1 MKLVLKASAGTGKT
15 YRLSLEY
22 IIALLKGINFKEILV
37 MTFTRK
43 ATAEIKKEVLVKI
56 EKFLEIE
63 SYIPF
68 NNNLV
73 INEIENSLSISSEKK
88 KEFISL
94 IESIEKISDL
104 KIDKKTLVNLRK
116 IYDEILKNKEKIRIY
131 TIDGFFNLIFK
142 NLIVN
147 YLQINNYSSI
157 EEDENRAYYKKIL
170 EYIFSNKNFFKEFK
184 DFFFEN
190 SEKIID
196 NYIDTISNLINNRWK
211 YLMSLNKNGKFYEK
225 EKFIVED
232 NLAELLLDI
241 FNYIENTAK
250 KELFEVLNNDFKKYL
265 GKTENEINKHMLI
278 DYKDFLTKNIYN
290 GNKFKAKTDIEFKN
304 EIVDKQEIL
313 RENLAKKIFNNALIP
328 YENKIIEMSKKIYTL
343 YDSYKIREKKFTFN
357 DISTYTYSHIFD
369 LKNNLLD
376 ENGLKQEFFDAI
388 DMKINTVFI
397 DEFQDTSI
405 LQWKVLFEIIKKAEN
420 IICVGDE
427 KQSIYGWRDGEKRL
441 FENLHSI
448 LGAKSENMDVSY
460 RSDINIVTYTN
471 NIFRDVSSKKNNWKF
486 KESKPNSKKDGY
498 VETIYLEKKKKK
510 SKDSDNKILEEK
522 ETSVFDILIDKLKS
536 LNLSS
541 YNDIAIIGRKNS
553 DLEEIAKL
561 LEVERIPYT
570 LNRKQ
575 NFKNINPI
583 FEIIE
588 FFKYILRDNE
598 LALFNFIS
606 SDISDF
612 GTDEIEF
619 LLKNKKQFLNYLNG
633 LEDSLLIEKKNIL
646 VFLEKIKNF
655 KCNKYL
661 LKNSADIFINKL
673 LNDFNFLEKYKKEN
687 QVKLIYEI
695 YLLSKKYNNISEFFY
710 HLENDKINFS
720 ETLSENE
727 AIELMTIHKSK
738 GLQYKTVFVI
748 DKINSTRENEYDFL
762 FKMNE
767 NYKEV
772 DFSLFM
778 KKGYKKILEN
788 CYPEIIQNYR
798 QMEEE
803 EKINNIYVAIT
814 RAKNNLIIISENMEN
829 FQVGNFDHSLHQ
841 KKDKVSI
848 TSEKYN
854 FSDLKIS
861 EEQNKILS
869 ENTPLNK
876 FNKNKFNIETEEKRM
891 LGLLIHFF
899 LENIKF
905 GKEEEISFSKKLCYK
920 NYISFFGEKK
930 LNKILS
936 EKNINYIINLA
947 KEKEIFSSKWNY
959 IYSEYEIFNS
969 LEKKSYRI
977 DRLMIKDRTDFE
989 KGEIYIVDYKT
1000 GEKDIEQLINYK
1012 QLLEENFEELEF
1024 YNIKT
1029 DFIEF
1034 HIEY

>member
-1 MKLVLKASAGTGKT
+1 M
-15 YRLSLEY
+15 
-22 IIALLKGINFKEILV
+22 
-37 MTFTRK
+37 
-43 ATAEIKKEVLVKI
+43 
-56 EKFLEIE
+56 
-63 SYIPF
+63 
-68 NNNLV
+68 
-73 INEIENSLSISSEKK
+73 
-88 KEFISL
+88 
-94 IESIEKISDL
+94 
-104 KIDKKTLVNLRK
+104 
-116 IYDEILKNKEKIRIY
+116 
-131 TIDGFFNLIFK
+131 
-142 NLIVN
+142 
-147 YLQINNYSSI
+147 
-157 EEDENRAYYKKIL
+157 
-170 EYIFSNKNFFKEFK
+170 
-184 DFFFEN
+184 
-190 SEKIID
+190 
-196 NYIDTISNLINNRWK
+196 
-211 YLMSLNKNGKFYEK
+211 
-225 EKFIVED
+225 
-232 NLAELLLDI
+232 DI
-241 FNYIENTAK
+241 
-250 KELFEVLNNDFKKYL
+250 
-265 GKTENEINKHMLI
+265 
-278 DYKDFLTKNIYN
+278 
-290 GNKFKAKTDIEFKN
+290 
-304 EIVDKQEIL
+304 
-313 RENLAKKIFNNALIP
+313 
-328 YENKIIEMSKKIYTL
+328 
-343 YDSYKIREKKFTFN
+343 
-357 DISTYTYSHIFD
+357 
-369 LKNNLLD
+369 
-376 ENGLKQEFFDAI
+376 
-388 DMKINTVFI
+388 
-397 DEFQDTSI
+397 
-405 LQWKVLFEIIKKAEN
+405 
-420 IICVGDE
+420 
-427 KQSIYGWRDGEKRL
+427 
-441 FENLHSI
+441 
-448 LGAKSENMDVSY
+448 SY
-460 RSDINIVTYTN
+460 RSDINIVAYTN
-471 NIFRDVSSKKNNWKF
+471 NIFKAISSDKTNWKF
-486 KESKPNSKKDGY
+486 TESKANSKKDGY
-498 VETIYLEKKKKK
+498 VETIYLEKKNKK

-522 ETSVFDILIDKLKS
+522 ETSIFDILIEKLKS
-536 LNLSS
+536 LNLKS

-561 LEVERIPYT
+561 LEIEKIPYT

-633 LEDSLLIEKKNIL
+633 LENSLLIEKKNIL

-655 KCNKYL
+655 KCDRYL

-673 LNDFNFLEKYKKEN
+673 LIDFNFLEKYKKEN

-695 YLLSKKYNNISEFFY
+695 YLLSKKYNNINEFFY
-710 HLENDKINFS
+710 DLENDKINFS

-748 DKINSTRENEYDFL
+748 DKKNGTRENEYDFL
-762 FKMNE
+762 FKMND

-814 RAKNNLIIISENMEN
+814 RAKNNLIIISENMES
-829 FQVGNFDHSLHQ
+829 FQIGNFDHSLHQ

-947 KEKEIFSSKWNY
+947 KEKEIFSSKWDY

-1012 QLLEENFEELEF
+1012 HLLEENFEELEF

-1034 HIEY
+1034 NIEY